1 MAAKNDATTLTGG
14 MVIEMRG
21 RVCNRIYYMRNRRI
35 CSRRH
40 VIPSNPRSKIQ
51 QAGRS
56 QFALLVKRWRELDG
70 NQRVRW
76 NRRAGGLNI
85 SGYNL
90 FISHNMKKFPVSKRK
105 ALLVVPPGSRRV
117 KAARQAARVITC
129 GPLTALRPSL
139 LRARG
144 RDPGISQAVLLS
156 TQHSL
161 SYHTTRRHHP

>member
-1 MAAKNDATTLTGG
+1 MAAENDAATLTDG

-21 RVCNRIYYMRNRRI
+21 RVCNRIYYMRNGRI

-76 NRRAGGLNI
+76 NRRAGGLNM

-105 ALLVVPPGSRRV
+105 AILINPPGSRRV

-129 GPLTALRPSL
+129 GPLPLPVPSL
-139 LRARG
+139 PRARG
-144 RDPGISQAVLLS
+144 RDPGISRPVPLPAQPYLPCHA
-156 TQHSL
+156 T
-161 SYHTTRRHHP
+161 RHHHS